1 MVHMFCGLRSHAEN
15 RYPSKKIAPKNHT
28 LAVRVVGDNLI
39 E

>member
-1 MVHMFCGLRSHAEN
+1 MCFAALEVTQKTGIRP
-15 RYPSKKIAPKNHT
+15 RKIAPKNHT